1 MQPEI
6 QSRFFICDSC
16 LIPKFYFTHFAAKL
30 QIHRYPLKMSSCW
43 IQSTAPVCWD
53 LFGLWFINIICSP
66 SQIYHL
72 KTRSACHQ
80 RQSSPKCSY
89 TTWKRTGPRG
99 QLDTSLSATVAFE
112 KHSWGMVVPNHVPFR
127 AGVSCGPHFFISLV
141 GSCGWLWQM
150 ELMIGLLLLLVV
162 KVKCEV
168 LQAGYYTQWGVQ
180 HCL

>member
-6 QSRFFICDSC
+6 QSRFFISDSC
-16 LIPKFYFTHFAAKL
+16 LISKFYFTHFAAKL

-53 LFGLWFINIICSP
+53 LFGPWFINIIFSP

-72 KTRSACHQ
+72 KTWSACRQ
-80 RQSSPKCSY
+80 CQSSSKYSY
-89 TTWKRTGPRG
+89 TTWKRAGPSG
-99 QLDTSLSATVAFE
+99 QLDTSFGATVAFE
-112 KHSWGMVVPNHVPFR
+112 QHFWGVVVLNHVPFR

-141 GSCGWLWQM
+141 GPRGWLWRM
-150 ELMIGLLLLLVV
+150 GLMIGLLLLLVV
-162 KVKCEV
+162 KVKCEA
-168 LQAGYYTQWGVQ
+168 LQAGYYTQRAVQ